1 MKNFFKYCLMTV
13 LGLFGLWCIQPYSQ
27 LIVGLACLWCM
38 FELFKS
44 TLVDF
49 DEDWQFNY
57 LKDRIRRVEK
67 DILKFHTRMV

>member
-1 MKNFFKYCLMTV
+1 MTV
-13 LGLFGLWCIQPYSQ
+13 LGLFG
-27 LIVGLACLWCM
+27 LWCM